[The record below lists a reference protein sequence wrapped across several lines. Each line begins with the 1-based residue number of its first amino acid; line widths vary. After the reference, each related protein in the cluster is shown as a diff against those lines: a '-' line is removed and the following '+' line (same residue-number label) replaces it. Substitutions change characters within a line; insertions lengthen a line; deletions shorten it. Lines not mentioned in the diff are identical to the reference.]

1 MRGEFFL
8 TDPIRPRPDIFA
20 AMDSLIDSITQFASG
35 STEFLALVA
44 RSSSVKSVLKGTILH
59 RNDEPISRA
68 FFVRKGC
75 LRSYSIDTK
84 GKEHIFMFAPEGWT
98 VGDFVLDSQR
108 KAGLFVDAIEDS
120 EVEVLDT
127 ALMENILQ
135 LKPELSV
142 GALRMFRNRISVLQ
156 RRVIML
162 MSPTAAERYEDF
174 VTAYPSIVQLVPQRM
189 IASYLGVTPEA
200 LSKIRGEIAKNRQ
213 QRS

>member
-1 MRGEFFL
+1 
-8 TDPIRPRPDIFA
+8 
-20 AMDSLIDSITQFASG
+20 
-35 STEFLALVA
+35 
-44 RSSSVKSVLKGTILH
+44 
-59 RNDEPISRA
+59 
-68 FFVRKGC
+68 
-75 LRSYSIDTK
+75 
-84 GKEHIFMFAPEGWT
+84 MFAPEGWT